1 MRHSIGRSGL
11 SGEGARGAPLSENSK
26 EAIKYSEK
34 INSEMQEEEGRV
46 GGKRRNSSRGKTQGS
61 ESGAL
66 RQKRQKHSSPV
77 EDGRPVSG
85 RGRSAYDKEEK
96 IPPCTGSRW
105 MKT

>member
-1 MRHSIGRSGL
+1 M
-11 SGEGARGAPLSENSK
+11 SENSK

-34 INSEMQEEEGRV
+34 INSEMQEEEKGED

-66 RQKRQKHSSPV
+66 RHKRQKHSSPA

-85 RGRSAYDKEEK
+85 RGRSADDKEEK
-96 IPPCTGSRW
+96 VPPCTGSRW